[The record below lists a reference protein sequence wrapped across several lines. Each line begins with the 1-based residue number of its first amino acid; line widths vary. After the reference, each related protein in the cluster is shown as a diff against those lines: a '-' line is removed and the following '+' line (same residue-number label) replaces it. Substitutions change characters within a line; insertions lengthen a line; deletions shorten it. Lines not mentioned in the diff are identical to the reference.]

1 MHASVQQ
8 RVEVAAA
15 LRVRTQIATDEFYA
29 LIGSKQPMQKIRYQ
43 VVTRGKAYHIVEW
56 ATEKVRGFRWT
67 HKEAVRFAE
76 LLERQA
82 SLSTHKVVSQQRL

>member
-15 LRVRTQIATDEFYA
+15 LRVRTQIATAEFYA
-29 LIGSKQPMQKIRYQ
+29 LIGRDQPIQKIRFQ

-56 ATEKVRGFRWT
+56 ATGKVRGFRWT
-67 HKEAVRFAE
+67 HREAVSLAD

-82 SLSTHKVVSQQRL
+82 SLSTATSVAIA

>member
-15 LRVRTQIATDEFYA
+15 LRVRTQIATAEFYA
-29 LIGSKQPMQKIRYQ
+29 LIGREQPVQKIRYQ

-56 ATEKVRGFRWT
+56 ATGKVRGFRWT
-67 HKEAVRFAE
+67 HKDAVSFAE
-76 LLERQA
+76 LLELDRLGMAEEHQIKQA
-82 SLSTHKVVSQQRL
+82 R